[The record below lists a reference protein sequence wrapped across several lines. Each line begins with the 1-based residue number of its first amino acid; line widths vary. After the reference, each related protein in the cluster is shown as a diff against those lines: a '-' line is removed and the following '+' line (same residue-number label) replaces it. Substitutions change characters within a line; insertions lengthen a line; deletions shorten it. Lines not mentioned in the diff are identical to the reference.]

1 MKDSVII
8 RKHRKAIASAMVD
21 RYRTILESAGRI
33 QYRIYIWEDGEVECL
48 EGPLGDNSY
57 LKAKSY
63 EPRELVYVRTISAP
77 FFDPWDYTD
86 ESAPDDEDEREATE
100 REIIDWLV
108 DEYQNSVSDIL
119 DSVIEEA
126 KWKEEMEEYC

>member
-1 MKDSVII
+1 MKDSEII
-8 RKHRKAIASAMVD
+8 SKFSNIIAAEMIA
-21 RYRTILESAGRI
+21 RYRTVLECAGRV
-33 QYRIYIWEDGEVECL
+33 QYQIYIWEDGEIEVL
-48 EGPLGDNSY
+48 PGPQGDNSY
-57 LKAKSY
+57 LKAKDY
-63 EPRELVYVRTISAP
+63 EPRELVYVLTISSP

-86 ESAPDDEDEREATE
+86 ESAPDVEEEREAAE
-100 REIIDWLV
+100 QEIIDWLV